1 MCNTDG
7 GVGSGGVGGG
17 SEQVVF
23 ELANVPARLAAG
35 SRHRD
40 DMPNERTCFCLCPLT
55 EYSSHTLPVFLAGRA
70 ASPIGMF
77 MAPSRNLNLMSRFHS
92 LPSSFLFLFHSG
104 FLLLSL
110 FLTLQLFRGGIFPWF
125 LSFSISSEHLNISPR
140 LRGRVAL
147 TSHSAN
153 IYLGPNLPHTR
164 KQR

>member
-1 MCNTDG
+1 MDNFMLLLCALFADDSWLFLNSLFKSRMRAHVVQHRRGCGLGWG
-7 GVGSGGVGGG
+7 GRREWTGCVW
-17 SEQVVF
+17 
-23 ELANVPARLAAG
+23 ARKCTSA
-35 SRHRD
+35 HRD

-110 FLTLQLFRGGIFPWF
+110 PDPAAVSGG
-125 LSFSISSEHLNISPR
+125 NISMVSFI
-140 LRGRVAL
+140 LYFIGA
-147 TSHSAN
+147 S
-153 IYLGPNLPHTR
+153 
-164 KQR
+164 